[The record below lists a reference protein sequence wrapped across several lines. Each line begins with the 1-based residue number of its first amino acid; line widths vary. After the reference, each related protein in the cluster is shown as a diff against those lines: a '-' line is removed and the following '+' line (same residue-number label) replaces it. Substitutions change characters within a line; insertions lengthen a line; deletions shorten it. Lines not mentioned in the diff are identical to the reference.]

1 MAPDN
6 NEVRIDTMFRQS
18 EKIRRKAA
26 TGVRWHQGVVLLTML
41 LLVQVVAA
49 CSLYTTSPIQPVASG
64 GQSDQFDKQF
74 DPNSYADKNWSSKVV
89 PTIVD
94 KSVDIG
100 TVLKA
105 LEQNSDA
112 AQKQYA
118 VQSSDGLYN
127 FMVKGTGKVIA
138 TNTSSRNGTLNIQL
152 PVSAG
157 LKKQPTILVQVG
169 PVLLGTAIRDSVG
182 FINYNQFTNQ
192 VQYAQVADALNARAA
207 SDLKSLDAPKLQ
219 GKTITFYGAFT
230 YATLEQVMIAPVRVV
245 PEGAGA

>member
-1 MAPDN
+1 
-6 NEVRIDTMFRQS
+6 
-18 EKIRRKAA
+18 
-26 TGVRWHQGVVLLTML
+26 
-41 LLVQVVAA
+41 
-49 CSLYTTSPIQPVASG
+49 
-64 GQSDQFDKQF
+64 
-74 DPNSYADKNWSSKVV
+74 
-89 PTIVD
+89 
-94 KSVDIG
+94 
-100 TVLKA
+100 VLKA

-138 TNTSSRNGTLNIQL
+138 ANTGSRNGTLSIQL
-152 PVSAG
+152 PASAG

-192 VQYAQVADALNARAA
+192 VQYAQVADALNAHAA
-207 SDLKSLDAPKLQ
+207 ADLKSLDAAKLQ
-219 GKTITFYGAFT
+219 GKTVTFYGAFT
-230 YATLEQVMIAPVRVV
+230 YATLEQIMIAPVKVV

>member
-207 SDLKSLDAPKLQ
+207 SDLKSLDAAKLQ

>member
-118 VQSSDGLYN
+118 EYPVASIG
-127 FMVKGTGKVIA
+127 GTQKA
-138 TNTSSRNGTLNIQL
+138 TDHSRPGR
-152 PVSAG
+152 PG
-157 LKKQPTILVQVG
+157 
-169 PVLLGTAIRDSVG
+169 
-182 FINYNQFTNQ
+182 
-192 VQYAQVADALNARAA
+192 AA
-207 SDLKSLDAPKLQ
+207 WHGHS
-219 GKTITFYGAFT
+219 
-230 YATLEQVMIAPVRVV
+230 R
-245 PEGAGA
+245 

>member
-1 MAPDN
+1 
-6 NEVRIDTMFRQS
+6 MFRQRK
-18 EKIRRKAA
+18 KIRGKVA
-26 TGVRWHQGVVLLTML
+26 TGVRWRQGVVLLTML

-49 CSLYTTSPIQPVASG
+49 CSLYTTRPLQPVASG
-64 GQSDQFDKQF
+64 SQTDQFNQNF

-94 KSVDIG
+94 KSVDIS

-105 LEQNSDA
+105 LEQDSDA

-138 TNTSSRNGTLNIQL
+138 TNTSSRNGTLSIQL
-152 PVSAG
+152 PASAG

-192 VQYAQVADALNARAA
+192 VQYAQVADALNAHAA
-207 SDLKSLDAPKLQ
+207 SDLKSLDAAKLQ
-219 GKTITFYGAFT
+219 GKTVTFYGAFT
-230 YATLEQVMIAPVRVV
+230 YATLDQIMIAPVKVV

>member
-1 MAPDN
+1 
-6 NEVRIDTMFRQS
+6 MFRQS
-18 EKIRRKAA
+18 EKIRSKAA

-49 CSLYTTSPIQPVASG
+49 CSLYTTRPIQPVAASGGG
-64 GQSDQFDKQF
+64 GQSDQFDQNF

-105 LEQNSDA
+105 LEQDSDA

-127 FMVKGTGKVIA
+127 FMVMGTGKVIA
-138 TNTSSRNGTLNIQL
+138 TNTSSRNATLSIEL
-152 PVSAG
+152 PASAG

-169 PVLLGTAIRDSVG
+169 PVMLGTAIRDSVG
-182 FINYNQFTNQ
+182 FINYNQITNQ
-192 VQYAQVADALNARAA
+192 VQYAQVADALNAHAA
-207 SDLKSLDAPKLQ
+207 ADLKSLDAAKLQ
-219 GKTITFYGAFT
+219 GKTVTFYGAFT
-230 YATLEQVMIAPVRVV
+230 YATLEQIMIAPVKVV

>member
-1 MAPDN
+1 
-6 NEVRIDTMFRQS
+6 MFRQS
-18 EKIRRKAA
+18 EKIRSKAA

-49 CSLYTTSPIQPVASG
+49 CSLYTTRPIQPAASSS
-64 GQSDQFDKQF
+64 GQSDQFTQNF

-138 TNTSSRNGTLNIQL
+138 ANTASRNGTLSIEL
-152 PVSAG
+152 PASAG

-169 PVLLGTAIRDSVG
+169 PVMLGTAIRDSVG

-192 VQYAQVADALNARAA
+192 VQYAQVADALNAHAA
-207 SDLKSLDAPKLQ
+207 ADLKGLDAAKLQ
-219 GKTITFYGAFT
+219 GKTVTFYGAFT
-230 YATLEQVMIAPVRVV
+230 YATLEQIMIAPVKIV

>member
-6 NEVRIDTMFRQS
+6 NEVRIDDMFRQS
-18 EKIRRKAA
+18 EKIRSKAA

-49 CSLYTTSPIQPVASG
+49 C
-64 GQSDQFDKQF
+64 
-74 DPNSYADKNWSSKVV
+74 
-89 PTIVD
+89 IVD

-138 TNTSSRNGTLNIQL
+138 ANTASRNGTLSIEL
-152 PVSAG
+152 PASAG

-169 PVLLGTAIRDSVG
+169 PVMLGTAIRDSVG

-192 VQYAQVADALNARAA
+192 VQYAQVADALNAHAA
-207 SDLKSLDAPKLQ
+207 ADLKGLDAAKLQ
-219 GKTITFYGAFT
+219 GKTVTFYGAFT
-230 YATLEQVMIAPVRVV
+230 YATLEQIMIAPVKIV

>member
-1 MAPDN
+1 M
-6 NEVRIDTMFRQS
+6 
-18 EKIRRKAA
+18 
-26 TGVRWHQGVVLLTML
+26 GVCWHQGVVLLTML

-49 CSLYTTSPIQPVASG
+49 CSLYTTRPIQPVASSGG
-64 GQSDQFDKQF
+64 GQWDQFDQNF

-89 PTIVD
+89 PTVVN
-94 KSVDIG
+94 KSADLA

-138 TNTSSRNGTLNIQL
+138 TNTSSRNGTLSIQL
-152 PVSAG
+152 PASAG

-192 VQYAQVADALNARAA
+192 VQYARVADALNSHAA
-207 SDLKSLDAPKLQ
+207 ADLKSLDAAKLQ
-219 GKTITFYGAFT
+219 GKTVTFYGAFT
-230 YATLEQVMIAPVRVV
+230 YATLEQIMIAPVKVV